1 MFLMIELNFSNK
13 YNHKINFI
21 DNKKYIFDP
30 LRKKNILLTNEEW
43 VRQNIVLFLVH
54 ELNVPL
60 SHIAIERGLNVNNLK
75 KRFDIVVFDKYGK
88 VNILIECKSSNVK
101 LNQKS
106 IDQLVI
112 YNLELKSK
120 FLMLSNGLKHI
131 FLKFNDN
138 KFKIINSLP
147 KYTEL

>member
-1 MFLMIELNFSNK
+1 MIELNFSNK
-13 YNHKINFI
+13 YNHKINLI

-43 VRQNIVLFLVH
+43 VRQNIVSFLIH

-60 SHIAIERGLNVNNLK
+60 SHIAIERGLTFNKLR
-75 KRFDIVVFDKYGK
+75 KRFDVVVFDKHGK
-88 VNILIECKSSNVK
+88 VNVLIECKSPNVK

-112 YNLELKSK
+112 YNMELKSK

-131 FLKFNDN
+131 FLKFNNN
-138 KFKIINSLP
+138 KFKIINSIP
-147 KYTEL
+147 KYSDL

>member
-1 MFLMIELNFSNK
+1 MDFPKLNLPLMELKTKLVRGDMQVF
-13 YNHKINFI
+13 
-21 DNKKYIFDP
+21 DTVRKKYFS
-30 LRKKNILLTNEEW
+30 LTSEEW

-60 SHIAIERGLNVNNLK
+60 SHIAIERGLKVNNLN

-88 VNILIECKSSNVK
+88 VNILIECKSPNVK

-112 YNLELKSK
+112 YNFELKSK

-131 FLKFNDN
+131 FLKFNN
-138 KFKIINSLP
+138 NNFKIINSLP